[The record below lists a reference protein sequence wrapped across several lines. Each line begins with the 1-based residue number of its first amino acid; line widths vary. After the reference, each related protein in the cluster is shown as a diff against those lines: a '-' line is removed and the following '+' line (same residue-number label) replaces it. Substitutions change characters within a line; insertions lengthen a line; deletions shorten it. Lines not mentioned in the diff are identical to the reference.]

1 VKSEQGYTLLTQ
13 DSHFLFFLFI
23 ELNIKICLIWMLK
36 KNVEEVTRVML
47 ENENVDGKKKKTKTE

>member
-23 ELNIKICLIWMLK
+23 ELNIKICLILILK
-36 KNVEEVTRVML
+36 KNLEELTGVML